1 MAGFVSFGL
10 LLLLMSW
17 FFLRRLQVWNFDEAQ
32 KSVAVESTSYL
43 QLCDCG
49 SEDCPLAD
57 DENVIGSCAIT
68 SVDNFKE
75 FAREN
80 GLQKGNYLHRRF
92 ILLDPDYGLLE
103 SEAYFTIVDGRIILG
118 QDVIDDIVENSD
130 TDPVYVVNY
139 AIQVLQCMR
148 SRDGFDADDA
158 RVNDAY
164 RRLKRSA
171 DISASR

>member
-1 MAGFVSFGL
+1 MAEFVSFGIL
-10 LLLLMSW
+10 PLLMSW
-17 FFLRRLQVWNFDEAQ
+17 FFLRRLQMWNLDEEQ
-32 KSVAVESTSYL
+32 ESTVAKRGSYL

-49 SEDCPLAD
+49 SEDCLLAD
-57 DENVIGSCAIT
+57 DENVIGSCAIL

-92 ILLDPDYGLLE
+92 VLLDPKYGLLE
-103 SEAYFTIVDGRIILG
+103 SDAYFTIVDGRIILG

-130 TDPVYVVNY
+130 ADPVYVVNY

-158 RVNDAY
+158 CVNDAY
-164 RRLKRSA
+164 RRLKQSA
-171 DISASR
+171 DFSAPR